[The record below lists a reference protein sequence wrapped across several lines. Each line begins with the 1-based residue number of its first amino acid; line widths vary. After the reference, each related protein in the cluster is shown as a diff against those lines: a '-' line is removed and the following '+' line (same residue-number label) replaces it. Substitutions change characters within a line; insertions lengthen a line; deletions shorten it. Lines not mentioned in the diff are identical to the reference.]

1 MWIGRGPVEKAHGV
15 LRRWCWPDRLAP
27 PPAGSGFEWVDHVHS
42 KTEART
48 LRIPL
53 IAHSFVLDETTSIRS
68 RWDTRRMRCMSINF
82 IILFLLVRSFVR
94 LLRIV
99 THPRIH
105 PKYVGIRM
113 YVFFVDVDS
122 SSCYNQSTNQKN
134 ISSTDRGESEIKQR
148 EQQEETKTG
157 FKTVHSQKANAGN
170 GQWGG
175 RWG

>member
-1 MWIGRGPVEKAHGV
+1 M
-15 LRRWCWPDRLAP
+15 
-27 PPAGSGFEWVDHVHS
+27 HVNKLHN
-42 KTEART
+42 
-48 LRIPL
+48 
-53 IAHSFVLDETTSIRS
+53 SFFT
-68 RWDTRRMRCMSINF
+68 
-82 IILFLLVRSFVR
+82 RSFVR

-99 THPRIH
+99 TRPRIH

-175 RWG
+175 GWG